1 MSSKD
6 YNWLDTPVFIVGHP
20 KSGTS
25 LLVSLLDG
33 HPELVVIPEETDFYP
48 VIYQYLRWVDF
59 KNMSVEDAVSII
71 EKIVYER
78 THLRY
83 LLSRSKGEYIGGN
96 YDYHEFQTEVFIET
110 FRNYMLSHPV
120 EYSTILRGIAIAF
133 KEASPLD
140 KVKSNIVAW
149 VEKTPRHEFFAKT
162 FSKWF
167 ARAKFIHIVRD
178 PRDNWAS
185 YKKKHPN
192 LNIFQFI
199 VSYRRSYWQGICN
212 RDTVD
217 NYMILNYEELLT
229 SPEYVMERIAEFIG
243 IHFANVLLTPSKLG
257 KQWTGNSMWKE
268 KYKGITTAP
277 IGRYKKSLS
286 HQEIRLLECGLSEVF
301 EKSGY
306 NREASCN
313 LWTKIFVETNV
324 KLQTYRLNSI
334 VRLRKFLRF
343 TGNYAKK
350 LKKEKSG

>member
-96 YDYHEFQTEVFIET
+96 YDYHEFQTEVFIEN

-149 VEKTPRHEFFAKT
+149 VEKTPRHEFFAET
-162 FSKWF
+162 FSNWF

-178 PRDNWAS
+178 PRDNWTS
-185 YKKKHPN
+185 YKRKHPN
-192 LNIFQFI
+192 LRMLQFVI
-199 VSYRRSYWQGICN
+199 SYNASLKAGLNNKKLFYK
-212 RDTVD
+212 
-217 NYMILNYEELLT
+217 NYMILKYESLL
-229 SPEYVMERIAEFIG
+229 SDPLYVMREVADFIG
-243 IHFANVLLTPSKLG
+243 IKFLDILLKPSKLG
-257 KQWTGNSMWKE
+257 FEWAGNSMWGE
-268 KYKGITTAP
+268 KYFQISKSP
-277 IGRYKKSLS
+277 IGRYKKVLS
-286 HQEIRLLECGLSEVF
+286 EKEIFYLECNINF
-301 EKSGY
+301 PFDKKWY
-306 NREASCN
+306 NREKQCSA
-313 LWTKIFVETNV
+313 IHRF
-324 KLQTYRLNSI
+324 LNSLI
-334 VRLRKFLRF
+334 RFAYSIYINTQVRFRKIRF
-343 TGNYAKK
+343 YITSP
-350 LKKEKSG
+350 LKKYNEYKS